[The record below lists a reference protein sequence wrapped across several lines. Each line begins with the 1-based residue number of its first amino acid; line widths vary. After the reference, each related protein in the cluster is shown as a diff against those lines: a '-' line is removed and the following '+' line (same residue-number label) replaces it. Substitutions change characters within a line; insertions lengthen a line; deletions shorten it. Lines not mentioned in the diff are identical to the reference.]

1 MKRFLILVAAASLAL
16 PALAVAQ
23 TPPQKQQHTPAAK
36 PAPRPAARPAARPQR
51 PAATRP
57 AARPTRPAANRPQ
70 PPRGNQAFHRGQTIT
85 RVHGPAF
92 VYPHGWHY
100 RHWSVGGIL
109 PRLFLAETYWYA
121 DWGALGL
128 QAPPPGYEWVRFGP
142 DLILVNLTTGAIED
156 VIYGAFY

>member
-23 TPPQKQQHTPAAK
+23 TPPQKQQHAPAAK
-36 PAPRPAARPAARPQR
+36 TAPRPAARPM
-51 PAATRP
+51 
-57 AARPTRPAANRPQ
+57 RPTRPAANRPQ
-70 PPRGNQAFHRGQTIT
+70 TPRGNQAFHRGQTIT

-92 VYPHGWHY
+92 VYPHSWHY
-100 RHWSVGGIL
+100 RRWGIGGIL
-109 PRLFLAETYWYA
+109 PRLFLAEAYWYT

-156 VIYGAFY
+156 VIYGVFY